1 MEKRAPCLRN
11 ISRVLRYMLLRTY
24 ERPLV
29 LIVLGAHNNLKPLVL
44 IAKQQTQNKDNTL
57 ELIVYYGD
65 S

>member
-1 MEKRAPCLRN
+1 
-11 ISRVLRYMLLRTY
+11 MLLGTN

-29 LIVLGAHNNLKPLVL
+29 LIVLGTHNNLKALVL

-57 ELIVYYGD
+57 ELIVYYGY

>member
-1 MEKRAPCLRN
+1 MEKRAPCLRK
-11 ISRVLRYMLLRTY
+11 IARVLRYMILGTN

-29 LIVLGAHNNLKPLVL
+29 LIVLGTHDNFKTLVH
-44 IAKQQTQNKDNTL
+44 IAKQQTQNKYNTL